1 MKVELLIQEAF
12 LTYNKEMDKVYNELY
27 SLKEN
32 YSDSEYNLL
41 LEGFWDRVKAI
52 AKSAI
57 GNVGMSTGKVAG
69 KTVVGVQKAVNA
81 VHDFGKNIYDKGIEL
96 GKKAIEVGKDL
107 YTRVSNA
114 ISQGIESIKK
124 APGLLWDSLTNLA
137 TTVSGELSEIYNK
150 AKEKGSE
157 WIKMAKDNV
166 TKIYNTIATKLA
178 NAYVAFKVWR
188 KNNSEAFKQEVE
200 QKKFEMIEAANVA
213 KQSSIDGIKKLGGII
228 SSWATD
234 IKNGTIDYAKKGGTL
249 MLGLLILPFYA
260 AYVGIVKTYNLG
272 NEFLMSIQS
281 GIATIKRLLSKS
293 WKLYVDS
300 VKVGYDEVKVAKIK
314 SNLDAEE
321 AEYDDEDTT
330 RINKIKSDL
339 DTAESEYDEEPKK
352 ESFIITKFNN
362 FKI

>member
-12 LTYNKEMDKVYNELY
+12 LAYNKEMNKIYNELY

-32 YSDSEYNLL
+32 YSNKEYNLI

-57 GNVGMSTGKVAG
+57 GTAGTATGKVAG
-69 KTVVGVQKAVNA
+69 KTVVGVQKAVGA
-81 VHDFGKNIYDKGIEL
+81 VHDFGKNVYDKGVEL
-96 GKKAIEVGKDL
+96 GKKAIEVGKEL
-107 YTRVSNA
+107 YTKVSNA
-114 ISQGIESIKK
+114 VTQGIESIKK

-150 AKEKGSE
+150 AKEKGDE
-157 WIKMAKDNV
+157 WVKMAKDSAI
-166 TKIYNTIATKLA
+166 KIYNTIATKLS
-178 NAYVAFKVWR
+178 NAYVSFKTWR
-188 KNNSEAFKQEVE
+188 KNNAEAFKQEIE
-200 QKKFEMIEAANVA
+200 QKKIEMIEAANVA
-213 KQSSIDGIKKLGGII
+213 KQSSIEGIKKLGGII
-228 SSWATD
+228 SSWAKELKD
-234 IKNGTIDYAKKGGTL
+234 GTIDYAKKGGTL

-272 NEFLMSIQS
+272 NEFLTAMQS

-293 WKLYVDS
+293 WGLYVDS
-300 VKVGYDEVKVAKIK
+300 VKLGYAAEGPKVSKIK
-314 SNLDAEE
+314 
-321 AEYDDEDTT
+321 
-330 RINKIKSDL
+330 KDL
-339 DTAESEYDEEPKK
+339 DEAESEYDDEASMEPKK

>member
-12 LTYNKEMDKVYNELY
+12 LTYNKEMDKIYNELY

-57 GNVGMSTGKVAG
+57 GDAGITTGKVAG

-81 VHDFGKNIYDKGIEL
+81 VHDFGKNVYDKGVEL
-96 GKKAIEVGKDL
+96 GKKATEVGKEL
-107 YTRVSNA
+107 YTKVSTA
-114 ISQGIESIKK
+114 ITTGIESIKK

-137 TTVSGELSEIYNK
+137 TTISGEISEIYNK
-150 AKEKGSE
+150 AKEKGEE
-157 WIKMAKDNV
+157 WVNMAKNNAI
-166 TKIYNTIATKLA
+166 KIYNTMATKLS
-178 NAYVAFKVWR
+178 NAYVALKSWR
-188 KNNSEAFKQEVE
+188 QRNAEAFKQEVE
-200 QKKFEMIEAANVA
+200 QKKIEMIEAANVA
-213 KQSSIDGIKKLGGII
+213 KQSSIEGIKKLGGII

-249 MLGLLILPFYA
+249 LLGLLILPFYA

-272 NEFLMSIQS
+272 NEFLMSMQS

-293 WKLYVDS
+293 WRLYVDN
-300 VKVGYDEVKVAKIK
+300 VKIGYATEGPQVAKIK
-314 SNLDAEE
+314 SDLDAAE
-321 AEYDDEDTT
+321 AEYDDE
-330 RINKIKSDL
+330 
-339 DTAESEYDEEPKK
+339 ESMEPKK